1 MLFKKEEEVFLFLKA
16 TITRAITRQNRALCL
31 SKTYDFLSYA
41 GYCCQH
47 NSLRNKAASK
57 TRQEARKPGQTV
69 WQPRRD
75 HAWAASKLR
84 RGCAETA
91 SKLRRSCV
99 VVELTIAMRLQK
111 RSRLY
116 DLNLAIGVALNDQ
129 GSEAIAVEVF
139 DLLHSRLRDCLWPRL
154 RHDDPINI
162 LPLRSSAFPKF
173 PCSHV
178 PNFVFETNHP
188 GQYFSEI

>member
-1 MLFKKEEEVFLFLKA
+1 M
-16 TITRAITRQNRALCL
+16 
-31 SKTYDFLSYA
+31 
-41 GYCCQH
+41 
-47 NSLRNKAASK
+47 
-57 TRQEARKPGQTV
+57 
-69 WQPRRD
+69 
-75 HAWAASKLR
+75 
-84 RGCAETA
+84 
-91 SKLRRSCV
+91 
-99 VVELTIAMRLQK
+99 VELTIAMRLQK

-162 LPLRSSAFPKF
+162 LPLRSSAFPKL

-188 GQYFSEI
+188 GQYFSEILMGDCAAAPLQGWNVNEGCMQCDAETNLLLKKRPLCQH